1 MDNALKNTAKETKG
15 VFFPSNK
22 KLYETS
28 MHQNSEEFKQ
38 LGTIHM
44 ENRAAEYYPLEKPQ
58 PTNYMQSPLADLQMD
73 KMMGATTNSR
83 MLNSVRHRTQ
93 SVEVA

>member
-1 MDNALKNTAKETKG
+1 MKETKG

-22 KLYETS
+22 KLYDVS

-44 ENRAAEYYPLEKPQ
+44 ENRAAEYYPLDQPQ
-58 PTNYMQSPLADLQMD
+58 PHALAASPIQ
-73 KMMGATTNSR
+73 
-83 MLNSVRHRTQ
+83 
-93 SVEVA
+93 EVARRAEKAAAAEGSALR